1 MEVRSSGFRLVSGM
15 GCSAGGCGYRLQER
29 SLVNMKRNAT

>member
-1 MEVRSSGFRLVSGM
+1 MEVRSSGFRLVSSM

-29 SLVNMKRNAT
+29 LLVNMKCNAT